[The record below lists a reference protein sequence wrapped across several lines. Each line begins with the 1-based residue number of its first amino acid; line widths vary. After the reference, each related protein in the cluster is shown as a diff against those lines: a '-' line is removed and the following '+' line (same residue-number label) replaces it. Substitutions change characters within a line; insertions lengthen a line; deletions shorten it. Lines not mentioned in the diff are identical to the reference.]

1 MDGALVAVV
10 GSLGAPQERPPDRS
24 HAMNVSVGYESIG
37 DGSYMED
44 PSWI

>member
-10 GSLGAPQERPPDRS
+10 GSLGPPQELPPPDRS

-37 DGSYMED
+37 DGSYT
-44 PSWI
+44 